1 MNKTLTAA
9 FESEDVLKSV
19 ETEIIN
25 LDVAGFPR
33 EKIFVDKEKKEI
45 KVIASGAIAGEI
57 REILQ
62 GHSPKKLTERD
73 WAE

>member
-9 FESEDVLKSV
+9 FESEDVLKNV
-19 ETEIIN
+19 ENEIIN

-33 EKIFVDKEKKEI
+33 EKIFIDKEKKEV

-57 REILQ
+57 RKVFEV
-62 GHSPKKLTERD
+62 HNPKSITERD
-73 WAE
+73 WKE